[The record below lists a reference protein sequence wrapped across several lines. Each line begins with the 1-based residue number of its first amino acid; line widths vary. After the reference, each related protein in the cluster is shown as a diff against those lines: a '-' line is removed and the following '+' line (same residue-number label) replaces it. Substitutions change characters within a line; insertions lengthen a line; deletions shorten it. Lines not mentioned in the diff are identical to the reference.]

1 MIDYHYPICKFKLRS
16 IFPNL
21 VTHFPTVDRQKKK
34 KKVEQKARGYI
45 EKISP
50 QKKKKRGKGKKV
62 LALWTC
68 FFLWKM
74 EMVIVLGIA
83 VSIK

>member
-1 MIDYHYPICKFKLRS
+1 MIDYHYPIYKFKPRS

-21 VTHFPTVDRQKKK
+21 VTHFPTVDKQKKSRA
-34 KKVEQKARGYI
+34 KARGYI

-50 QKKKKRGKGKKV
+50 QKKKKKKKGKGKNV

>member
-50 QKKKKRGKGKKV
+50 QKKKKKKKEEKERKFWHCGPVSFYGK
-62 LALWTC
+62 WR
-68 FFLWKM
+68 W
-74 EMVIVLGIA
+74 
-83 VSIK
+83 